1 VLGIGAAR
9 VPSAEPAALCIPI
22 LMDCSTPAPTQTP
35 TPTPTTTTSP
45 SPSPTP
51 SSPLLPSVPGIT
63 VPGVTAP
70 GSTAPGSTPPDA
82 ASTAIADAIADPDA
96 PVLTL
101 PAAQLGGSSIS
112 IVGPQSISVV
122 TVPLAN
128 GTRTPVLKLVADDIV
143 IDDFT
148 LEVGAGTPHPLLT
161 TSDRMELRGRVVVY
175 LDSATA
181 TLGDGTPITFGA
193 ATPPPG
199 DQLPAS
205 LLTVHL
211 GLVGVTAEIITFAAA
226 HQAIK

>member
-1 VLGIGAAR
+1 
-9 VPSAEPAALCIPI
+9 
-22 LMDCSTPAPTQTP
+22 M
-35 TPTPTTTTSP
+35 
-45 SPSPTP
+45 
-51 SSPLLPSVPGIT
+51 
-63 VPGVTAP
+63 PGVTAP
-70 GSTAPGSTPPDA
+70 DAASPDA

-112 IVGPQSISVV
+112 IGGPQLISVV

-128 GTRTPVLKLVADDIV
+128 GTRTPVLKLVADSIM

-181 TLGDGTPITFGA
+181 TLADGTALTFGA
-193 ATPPPG
+193 ATPPSSG
-199 DQLPAS
+199 QLPPT
-205 LLTVHL
+205 LLRVNL
-211 GLVGVTAEIITFAAA
+211 GLVGVTAGSITFAAA